1 VAADE
6 ALENESIEAAGGAGH
21 EHVEAG
27 AGRKD
32 RLGGDCHV
40 DCAIGRGAHER
51 PVIRARIFWP
61 TLRFPAAGRRASGP
75 PMRRWFALSAIGRDR
90 PGIVADLA
98 ELIYECDCNL
108 EDSSMTI
115 LGTEFAVLLLL
126 SGEDADVER
135 RLSAG
140 CKRLEWEKRLT
151 VFFRPLE
158 EPPTGP
164 APRGSGRM
172 ECVVSGVDKA
182 GIVARVARTLADH
195 RINVTALSTQA
206 RPEAETGTPL
216 FTMRIEMAVPAGADR
231 RVLRERL
238 ERVASE
244 LHVELTLAERPPD
257 C

>member
-1 VAADE
+1 
-6 ALENESIEAAGGAGH
+6 
-21 EHVEAG
+21 
-27 AGRKD
+27 
-32 RLGGDCHV
+32 
-40 DCAIGRGAHER
+40 
-51 PVIRARIFWP
+51 
-61 TLRFPAAGRRASGP
+61 
-75 PMRRWFALSAIGRDR
+75 MRRWFALSAIGRDR

-151 VFFRPLE
+151 VFFRPLD
-158 EPPTGP
+158 EPPPGP
-164 APRGSGRM
+164 GQRGTAPL

-182 GIVARVARTLADH
+182 GIVARVARTLADQ
-195 RINVTALSTQA
+195 RVNVTARSTRA

-216 FTMRIEMAVPAGADR
+216 FTMRIEMAVPAGVDR
-231 RVLRERL
+231 RVLQERL
-238 ERVASE
+238 EQVASE
-244 LHVELTLAERPPD
+244 LRVELTLAERPVG